1 MNGRARTSYG
11 GGDELPTPLDPRVDP
26 APGESR
32 PDRPAPLQEGDLSI
46 DTGADRAPDRTPP
59 PNARPIRVVVGH
71 ATPVIRCGICAILAA
86 AADIEVVGQAASG
99 PELQHLV
106 QKEAPDVLVVD
117 AEMKGISS
125 GAMLRQLCTG
135 NPALPVLVVID
146 HVAEETISGLV
157 QAGVAGCLLVDEPA
171 ERIIAAVRSVG
182 RGERGWFSRPVAEA
196 LARRVAGITEERSR
210 DTGERGERSGE
221 RSDGEPEGS
230 LTPRELGVLRELA
243 RGGTNAE
250 IARELGI
257 SERTVAFHME
267 NLLQKLEVDNRT
279 KAVVEGIRR
288 GWLRVSPQR
297 GVMH

>member
-135 NPALPVLVVID
+135 NPALPVLVVAGRAD
-146 HVAEETISGLV
+146 EEAICAAV
-157 QAGVAGCLLVDEPA
+157 RAGVAGCLLVDEPA
-171 ERIIAAVRSVG
+171 ERIVAAVRGIVH
-182 RGERGWFSRPVAEA
+182 GEQGWFSRPVAEV
-196 LARRVAGITEERSR
+196 LARCVADITEERSR
-210 DTGERGERSGE
+210 DAGERGERSGE